1 MPALAVAF
9 AAAPIVGQ
17 NFGAGNG
24 ARVRE
29 TFVKALAI
37 ATIVMIGF
45 TILAQWKAGLLLA
58 GFSEDREAIAVA
70 TQFLQLV
77 SLNLVV
83 QGVTFTCNSTFQG
96 LGNTKPV
103 LWSSGSRLLF
113 YAVPAIWLSTRPGF
127 FIEQVWY
134 LSIAT
139 TTLQAILSLWL
150 LRREFRKRL
159 APLGQKVSPEP
170 VAAE

>member
-1 MPALAVAF
+1 MRSRSPP
-9 AAAPIVGQ
+9 APIVGQ

-24 ARVRE
+24 ERVRE
-29 TFVKALAI
+29 TFVKAAVI
-37 ATIVMIGF
+37 ATAVMIGF

-58 GFSEDREAIAVA
+58 GFSEDRETMAVA
-70 TQFLQLV
+70 VLFLQMV
-77 SLNLVV
+77 SLNLVA
-83 QGVTFTCNSTFQG
+83 QGLIFTCYSMFQG

-103 LWSSGSRLLF
+103 LLSSGTRLLT

-127 FIEQVWY
+127 AIEHVWY

-139 TTLQAILSLWL
+139 TTLQAGLSLWL

-159 APLGQKVSPEP
+159 TPLERKVSPEP
-170 VAAE
+170 MAAE